1 MSHALNCRLV
11 NKPGAVDLDPCPECA
26 HDPLCR
32 WVSIHDLARHDC
44 DLCAFIARI
53 RADEQERAVD
63 RLNEAWRQSYT
74 NGQGRLSRLGVNAA
88 VRADE
93 QAKP

>member
-1 MSHALNCRLV
+1 LN
-11 NKPGAVDLDPCPECA
+11 D
-26 HDPLCR
+26 
-32 WVSIHDLARHDC
+32 
-44 DLCAFIARI
+44 
-53 RADEQERAVD
+53 
-63 RLNEAWRQSYT
+63 AWRQSYT